1 MNKDSVLAIV
11 SICISTV
18 LAVIFCVSSLC
29 TMTDRCPRCAMQC
42 MKQSM
47 KCRKNAE
54 CKVKPERHHKFKMN
68 KKQFD
73 RKREFNA
80 DKKQQHNRNAKFQA
94 NKKQQFVRPQF
105 KLTEEQ
111 KAQIKLFRDTVAA
124 YKKEQTPENKA
135 KLIKLLGKNL
145 DKRVAMQEKRAAAMK
160 KSAAELEKKTAD
172 MKANRD
178 AEIEKMLQKIMN
190 PPKQFNK
197 KTAKPAAPAA
207 K

>member
-1 MNKDSVLAIV
+1 MNKDSVLANV

-18 LAVIFCVSSLC
+18 LAIIFCVSSLC

-42 MKQSM
+42 MKQAM

-94 NKKQQFVRPQF
+94 NKKQQFVRPQS
-105 KLTEEQ
+105 T
-111 KAQIKLFRDTVAA
+111 ARV
-124 YKKEQTPENKA
+124 YPWHC
-135 KLIKLLGKNL
+135 LG
-145 DKRVAMQEKRAAAMK
+145 
-160 KSAAELEKKTAD
+160 
-172 MKANRD
+172 
-178 AEIEKMLQKIMN
+178 
-190 PPKQFNK
+190 
-197 KTAKPAAPAA
+197 
-207 K
+207 